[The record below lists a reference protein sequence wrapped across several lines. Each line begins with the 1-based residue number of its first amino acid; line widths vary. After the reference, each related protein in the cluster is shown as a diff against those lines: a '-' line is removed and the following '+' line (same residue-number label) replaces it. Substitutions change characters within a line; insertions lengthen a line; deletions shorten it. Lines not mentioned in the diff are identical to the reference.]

1 MNLKYWAIGGGV
13 GLLLL
18 LLLQQ
23 LQPVLMPFIV
33 AMFLAYMGDPLV
45 DRLEERGLGRTL
57 GVCLVFL
64 VITVLLLLLLGLVM
78 PLFLDQLDKFVR
90 SLPARVLWLQN
101 TILPWLQQQGWLSS
115 AGFSEAELKDLLQA
129 HWQQASKVVLNTLKQ
144 VSSSGM
150 AIALWLTNL
159 FLIPVVT
166 FYLLRDWD
174 ILVAKVKAL
183 LPIAWQ
189 GKTSQVVIECD
200 EVLSA
205 FLRGQ
210 LLVMLSLGA
219 IYSLGLSIAGV
230 QMALLLGI
238 GAGLASV
245 VPYMGAIV
253 GIGSASLAAYFQ
265 FGDLMSVL
273 PVFLVFGIGQMLESM
288 VLTPLLV
295 GDKIGLHPVAVIFAV
310 MAGGQLGGFI
320 GILIALPVAAV
331 LLVCLRHLHQRY
343 LSSGFYRES

>member
-1 MNLKYWAIGGGV
+1 MTNWHYIFIALAV
-13 GLLLL
+13 AALLFLL
-18 LLLQQ
+18 HQ

-45 DRLEERGLGRTL
+45 DRLEEKNIGRTW

-64 VITVLLLLLLGLVM
+64 VLGVLLLLAVVLVV
-78 PLFLDQLDKFVR
+78 PLFLDQLEKFIQTI
-90 SLPARVLWLQN
+90 PARILWLQN
-101 TILPWLQQQGWLSS
+101 TLFPLLQKYGLLSS
-115 AGFSEAELKDLLQA
+115 NGFTEEELKNLLQS
-129 HWQQASKVVLNTLKQ
+129 HWQQASKVALNTLKQ
-144 VSSSGM
+144 ISSSGM
-150 AIALWLTNL
+150 AIAIWLTNL

-174 ILVAKVKAL
+174 ILVAKVKTL
-183 LPIAWQ
+183 LPLAWQ
-189 GKTSQVVIECD
+189 GKTQQIVTECD

-219 IYSLGLSIAGV
+219 IYSLGLTLAGV

-245 VPYMGAIV
+245 VPYMGMIV
-253 GIGSASLAAYFQ
+253 GIVCASLAAYFQ
-265 FGDLMSVL
+265 FGDLISVL
-273 PVFLVFGIGQMLESM
+273 PVLLVFGVGQVLESM
-288 VLTPLLV
+288 FLTPLLV

-331 LLVCLRHLHQRY
+331 LLVCLRHLLQRY
-343 LSSGFYRES
+343 QSSGFYRES